1 MYRREANG
9 AVMLT
14 GAETL
19 MQELLDAVPCSAFMA
34 VLQHQDST
42 ERLTS
47 LIKPGVGFL
56 MILHEC

>member
-1 MYRREANG
+1 
-9 AVMLT
+9 MLT